1 MSRLSHR
8 RAVFLVGFMGA
19 GKTAVGRALANQ
31 LNWRFLDL
39 DNEIERAAK
48 RSVAEIFKTAGEAA
62 FRRLE
67 TRELRRT
74 LERIK
79 KEGAAV
85 VALGGGTFTQAE
97 NAGRLRQS
105 PVPVVFLDAPL
116 EELLRRCQA
125 EHGPVR
131 PLLDRGADALSIL
144 YAERRP
150 LYLAA
155 DATVQTLGKSVAE
168 VADEVARWLMQE

>member
-31 LNWRFLDL
+31 LKWRFVDL
-39 DNEIERAAK
+39 DDEIERAAK
-48 RSVAEIFKTAGEAA
+48 RSVAEIFKARGETD
-62 FRRLE
+62 FRKLE
-67 TRELRRT
+67 SRELRRT
-74 LERIK
+74 LERVQN
-79 KEGAAV
+79 EGATV
-85 VALGGGTFTQAE
+85 IALGGGTFAQAE
-97 NAGRLRQS
+97 NAEQLRQS
-105 PVPVVFLDAPL
+105 RVPVVFLDAPL

-125 EHGPVR
+125 EPERVR
-131 PLLDRGADALSIL
+131 PLLDRGGEALSIL

-155 DATVQTLGKSVAE
+155 DATVQTLGKSIPE
-168 VADEVARWLMQE
+168 VAGEVARWLMQD